1 MKCVYEANAV
11 GSRGCYL
18 SDNRAGTLEQN
29 LREMERTRET
39 YWRRYPQS
47 SPYKLRWRA
56 LTVRHSFHVLPSE
69 SILEIGAGGGIWTR
83 ELAAVFRGENE
94 ITAAIFNGDLAE
106 SKDWAEIASVRR
118 RVITSLR
125 ELPEESFDYIIGTA
139 ILCHDRFA
147 ENLSALYRLL
157 KPGGQIL
164 FFEQNFRNPQVFVKS
179 VIPAIGRW
187 SGNAR
192 CQIGI
197 GKTDFRN
204 NAWQRGF
211 RDIEAVPYDIIHPL
225 LPKRA
230 LPAVQSVAFI
240 FEHTPVVRDLC
251 GTFYL
256 WARKPGGP
264 RTRPTVN
271 LARHCQFRKAVSFVV
286 PCHNEET
293 TIGPLVKALTNYFGD
308 YIHEIILV
316 NDNSKDGTAEVA
328 DEIARENRSV
338 RVIHRKPPNGVG
350 RALRDGYAAAT
361 GAYIFTMDSDFV
373 QIVPEMR
380 DLFDAVAEGYDGA
393 IGSRFTQESVMVNY
407 PFAKII
413 SNRLFHLLA
422 RQSLRLGFHDI
433 SNNLKLYK
441 AEILKNLEIT
451 EHHFAA
457 NAEIGLKSI
466 AAGYRIK
473 EVPVSWINRTA
484 DMGSSSFRLLDVG
497 PHYLRALWDVVRWM
511 RDLRTAGR

>member
-1 MKCVYEANAV
+1 
-11 GSRGCYL
+11 L
-18 SDNRAGTLEQN
+18 SQNSAGRTLEQN
-29 LREMERTRET
+29 LREMERTREK
-39 YWRRYPQS
+39 YWRSYPQS
-47 SPYKLRWRA
+47 SPHRLRWRA
-56 LTVRHSFHVLPSE
+56 LTVRHSFHVLPGE

-94 ITAAIFNGDLAE
+94 ITSAIFNSDLAE
-106 SKDWAEIASVRR
+106 SKDWAATPGVHRCIVR
-118 RVITSLR
+118 SLE
-125 ELPEESFDYIIGTA
+125 ELPAESFDYVIGTA
-139 ILCHDRFA
+139 ILCHNRF
-147 ENLSALYRLL
+147 EEHLRALYRLL

-164 FFEQNFRNPQVFVKS
+164 FFEQNLRNPQVLAKS
-179 VIPAIGRW
+179 VIPAVGRW

-192 CQIGI
+192 CQIGVS
-197 GKTDFRN
+197 KTDFLRT
-204 NAWQRGF
+204 ARQQGF
-211 RDIEAVPYDIIHPL
+211 TDVEVVPYDIIHPL

-230 LPAVQSVAFI
+230 IRAVQTSAFVI
-240 FEHTPVVRDLC
+240 EHAPILRDLC
-251 GTFYL
+251 GTLYL
-256 WARKPGGP
+256 WARRPGGVEE
-264 RTRPTVN
+264 RPAVN
-271 LARHCQFRKAVSFVV
+271 LAKHRQFHAAVSFVV

-293 TIGPLVKALTNYFGD
+293 TIGPLVRALTNYFGD
-308 YIHEIILV
+308 YIHEIVIV
-316 NDNSKDGTAEVA
+316 NDNSKDKTAEVA
-328 DEIARENRSV
+328 GEIARRDKRV
-338 RVIHRKPPNGVG
+338 RVINRTPPNGVG

-393 IGSRFTQESVMVNY
+393 IGSRFTQESIMVNY
-407 PFAKII
+407 PFAKIV

-422 RQSLRLGFHDI
+422 RRSLRLGFHDI

-473 EVPVSWINRTA
+473 EVPVSWINRTV
-484 DMGSSSFRLLDVG
+484 DMGSSSFRLLGVG
-497 PHYLRALWDVVRWM
+497 PHYLRALRDVIRWVR
-511 RDLRTAGR
+511 DPKATARKKIPGSPEA